1 MSSQEYF
8 LFLQPRD
15 SSSWLVPPTVR
26 PFVSGRKRKTKAEKK
41 ANRTAKGRK
50 VKLSSF
56 GMRTRGKMR
65 LTNRLA
71 AQLMKTTTE
80 LAADL
85 EKIFD

>member
-1 MSSQEYF
+1 M
-8 LFLQPRD
+8 
-15 SSSWLVPPTVR
+15 
-26 PFVSGRKRKTKAEKK
+26 VSGRKRKTKAEKK
-41 ANRTAKGRK
+41 ASRTAKGRK
-50 VKLSSF
+50 VKFFSS

-85 EKIFD
+85 ENISLK

>member
-1 MSSQEYF
+1 M
-8 LFLQPRD
+8 
-15 SSSWLVPPTVR
+15 
-26 PFVSGRKRKTKAEKK
+26 
-41 ANRTAKGRK
+41 
-50 VKLSSF
+50 SSF

-85 EKIFD
+85 GNISVKLWKNVHERNNICTWSFE